1 MGRWCGTSATKFLN
15 CYPIIK
21 FGVRIRC
28 MIYILVELNG
38 FRQLKKMNNDFA
50 VEIVDNMKTAFSGDL
65 CKFIEQKNNVFLY
78 SCTPGEYDLSSLFN
92 NTINLYNYLKSIS
105 DDLLGYNI
113 LLDQLQ
119 GDFSKEQSGIL
130 LHRLFLLPKDASF
143 YITEE
148 LLPFF
153 DSFAEFVTEGIFN
166 RLISYSEYKQDNEE
180 NIVSFLSKVSG
191 IERYLESLTPF
202 INNDK
207 HGLLYFHEADPENLS
222 YISYCIAYLLQGKTI
237 DAPWLFITSEKSKI
251 FNINSLINCMNTGFI
266 GIVSNY
272 LSEPELTIWNDRIH
286 LVLDRNRIIFD
297 EDAIILFRIY
307 LKAYSARMAELY
319 LPAIV
324 FIPGSHMFEE
334 LTLEYIAIVLEDLY
348 IDLDLIPVLFSNEE
362 DLPASFHGF
371 QSKKISFKG
380 WILDKSE
387 ETDQRNNQLPLTIDS
402 PVSFFHSSMLLK
414 HNKGVFPGIEATH
427 RLLDDMGHTS
437 KHFLMIYSLFYDLCG
452 KELLI
457 SYLSI
462 DQSDKLKNEK
472 LYNEL
477 VFNGFICP
485 DNLSA
490 PVFSEINQ
498 VAATEVCSDDLL
510 LIDRITNDIEDNFKG
525 CKLAVFEKIAYIYR
539 KLELFDKETLYLLK
553 TIELLIDSGKTEKT
567 GIFFGRI
574 ADSQR
579 STGIKTS
586 KVELRQNICFLK
598 GAIYDN
604 KDEFATDVY
613 LRLCSVEMNEPA
625 LDSERK
631 IACSDYLYAMFK
643 YKKGLDLAKLA
654 LLDIQDSDDTHLKT
668 RVNLNLARI
677 LMGMKRI
684 DESKDYF
691 RIARET
697 VDRDSDIFMIL
708 EISTHES
715 VVNFIYGNFS
725 ESLRLVTN
733 SRSICYKSGRRDW
746 ELFLIFM
753 NGRILFELGNYK
765 DAIVLFSEGLRFC
778 DVYFNGNEKTFF
790 NIWIGRCFI
799 YLKQYRFGIK
809 ILNDY
814 DSFPEALYFSAEGL
828 YFQEEYNNAFKKIES
843 AFIYERDRIRLFCS
857 SNIISW
863 ESGYDFIEDRS
874 FVVEGDHGVLFQ
886 LIRAFRAFLMAKTGN
901 ETEGC
906 AELVKLTREER
917 LSDIDL
923 NNGYYYYLHSLTLPE
938 HTGAEA
944 VDRLTLLSKAL
955 RHIQK
960 TASHIDDPKVR
971 QQFLM
976 NNYWNSGLMKDGRAH
991 KLI

>member
-1 MGRWCGTSATKFLN
+1 
-15 CYPIIK
+15 
-21 FGVRIRC
+21 

-38 FRQLKKMNNDFA
+38 FRQLKKIDNDFA
-50 VEIVDNMKTAFSGDL
+50 VKIVDNMKTAFSGDL
-65 CKFIEQKNNVFLY
+65 CKFVEQKNSVFLY

-92 NTINLYNYLKSIS
+92 STFNLFNYLETIS

-113 LLDQLQ
+113 LLDQLP
-119 GDFSKEQSGIL
+119 GDFSKEQSAIL
-130 LHRLFLLPKDASF
+130 FHRLFLLPKDASF

-153 DSFAEFVTEGIFN
+153 GSFAEFESEGIFN

-180 NIVSFLSKVSG
+180 SIISFISKVKEM
-191 IERYLESLTPF
+191 ERYFESLTPF

-207 HGLLYFHEADPENLS
+207 RGLLYFYGTDSANLS
-222 YISYCIAYLLQGKTI
+222 YLSYCIAYLLQGKTI
-237 DAPWLFITSEKSKI
+237 DAPWLYIRSENSKI
-251 FNINSLINCMNTGFI
+251 FNINSLINCMDADFI
-266 GIVSNY
+266 GIVADY
-272 LSEPELTIWNDRIH
+272 LTGPELEIWNDRIH

-324 FIPGSHMFEE
+324 FIPGSHLFEE

-348 IDLDLIPVLFSNEE
+348 LDLDLIPVLFSNEE

-371 QSKKISFKG
+371 QGKKLGPEG
-380 WILDKSE
+380 WILDSE
-387 ETDQRNNQLPLTIDS
+387 EESDQGDKQLPLSIDS
-402 PVSFFHSSMLLK
+402 PVSFYHASMLLK
-414 HNKGVFPGIEATH
+414 HNKGVFPGIKATH
-427 RLLDDMGHTS
+427 RFLDNMGHTS

-457 SYLSI
+457 SYLST

-472 LYNEL
+472 LYSDL
-477 VFNGFICP
+477 VLNGFIYP
-485 DNLSA
+485 DSLSA

-498 VAATEVCSDDLL
+498 IVATEVCTDDLQ
-510 LIDRITNDIEDNFKG
+510 LIDRITNDIESDFKG

-539 KLELFDKETLYLLK
+539 KLELNDKEALYLLK
-553 TIELLIDSGKTEKT
+553 TIELLIDSGKTEKA
-567 GIFFGRI
+567 GFFFKRI
-574 ADSQR
+574 TDLQR
-579 STGIKTS
+579 SAELVNS
-586 KVELRQNICFLK
+586 KVELRQNIYFLK
-598 GAIYDN
+598 AAIYDN
-604 KDEFATDVY
+604 KDDFAADVF
-613 LRLCSVEMNEPA
+613 LRLSSIELNDPV

-631 IACSDYLYAMFK
+631 IACSDYLYAMYK

-691 RIARET
+691 RIAKET
-697 VDRDSDIFMIL
+697 VDKDSDIFSIL

-725 ESLRLVTN
+725 ESLRLVID
-733 SRSICYKSGRRDW
+733 SKSLCYKSGRRDW

-753 NGRILFELGNYK
+753 NGRILFELGNYTE
-765 DAIVLFSEGLRFC
+765 AVVIFSEGLRFC
-778 DVYFNGNEKTFF
+778 DIYFNGNEKTFF

-799 YLKQYRFGIK
+799 YLRQYRYGIK

-828 YFQEEYNNAFKKIES
+828 YFQEENNNAFKKIEE
-843 AFIYERDRIRLFCS
+843 AYICERDRIRLFCS

-874 FVVEGDHGVLFQ
+874 LVVEGGHGVLFQ

-901 ETEGC
+901 ESEGRV
-906 AELVKLTREER
+906 ELVKLTREER

-923 NNGYYYYLHSLTLPE
+923 NNGYYYYLHALTLPE

-944 VDRLTLLSKAL
+944 VDKLTLLSKAL
-955 RHIQK
+955 RHIQQ
-960 TASHIDDPKVR
+960 TASHIDDPKDR
-971 QQFLM
+971 QQFLT
-976 NNYWNSGLMKDGRAH
+976 NNYWNSGLMKEGRTH